1 MKYNDKV
8 RVLVD
13 RSKYLKENIHQGD
26 IGWINLPEIRFGT
39 FEVLFETNDEYE
51 NVNIC
56 EIYVG
61 DLEVVEES
69 TVTDE
74 QLLSYLCKNDPR
86 WWCKV
91 EGGYIINLKG
101 ERKNKIPYKY
111 DS

>member
-13 RSKYLKENIHQGD
+13 RPEYVTNDVHKGEE
-26 IGWINLPEIRFGT
+26 GWINMPEIRDGT
-39 FEVLFETNDEYE
+39 FYVIFDTHDEYDS
-51 NVNIC
+51 VKFCI
-56 EIYVG
+56 IAVG

-69 TVTDE
+69 DISDE
-74 QLLSYLCKNDPR
+74 KLLSYLCNQDPR

-91 EGGYIINLKG
+91 EDGYILNLKG

>member
-8 RVLVD
+8 RVLADKPEYTARNVF
-13 RSKYLKENIHQGD
+13 KGEE
-26 IGWINLPEIRFGT
+26 GWITMPEIRDGMFDVE
-39 FEVLFETNDEYE
+39 FDTNDPY
-51 NVNIC
+51 NSVKFCLIA
-56 EIYVG
+56 VG

-69 TVTDE
+69 DISDE
-74 QLLSYLCKNDPR
+74 KLLSYLCKQDPR

-91 EGGYIINLKG
+91 EDGYILNLKG

>member
-13 RSKYLKENIHQGD
+13 RPEYLKKDIHKGEE
-26 IGWINLPEIRFGT
+26 GYVNFPEIRSGKFDISFDT
-39 FEVLFETNDEYE
+39 DDPYNSVKQ
-51 NVNIC
+51 C

-69 TVTDE
+69 SVTDE

-91 EGGYIINLKG
+91 EDGYIINLKG

>member
-8 RVLVD
+8 RVLADKPQYAARNVF
-13 RSKYLKENIHQGD
+13 KGEE
-26 IGWINLPEIRFGT
+26 GWITMPEIRDGMFDVE
-39 FEVLFETNDEYE
+39 FDTNDPYDS
-51 NVNIC
+51 VKLCLIA
-56 EIYVG
+56 VG

-69 TVTDE
+69 DISDE
-74 QLLSYLCKNDPR
+74 KLLSYLCKQDPR

-91 EGGYIINLKG
+91 EDGYILNLKG